1 VKPVFHPQLLN
12 DPFSDPGVYV
22 EFLFGKRAILFD
34 LGDVSRLTPRKI
46 LRISDVFVSH
56 THMDHFVG
64 FDQVLR
70 ICLGRRSRLRL
81 FGPPGF
87 IDRVEHKLAAYT
99 WNLVHNYENDFTLV
113 VTEVDIDGQA
123 HSASFR
129 CRTAFERHDTG
140 TRAIASSGLL
150 EEDAFRIDAVTL
162 DHRIPCLAF
171 ALHEKQHVNVWKNRL
186 TELGLPIGPWLQEL
200 KAAVIGAQPDDTRFR
215 VWWRDAGRLHERYF
229 PLGELK
235 AEIVRI
241 VPGQK
246 IVYVVDAVYHE
257 ENVKRIID
265 FAHEAD
271 ILFIEAAF
279 LHKDAQQAAEKYHLT
294 AYQAGVLAH
303 EAGVKRVVPFHFSP
317 KYSNEPEQLRKEV
330 EQAFGGR
337 AAAQA

>member
-1 VKPVFHPQLLN
+1 MKPTFHPQLLN
-12 DPFSDPGVYV
+12 DPLSDPGVYV
-22 EFLFGKRAILFD
+22 EFLFGRRAILFD
-34 LGDVSRLTPRKI
+34 LGDVGALAARKI
-46 LRISDVFVSH
+46 LRVSDIFVSH

-70 ICLGRRSRLRL
+70 ICLGRRKRLRL

-87 IDRVEHKLAAYT
+87 IDQVEHKLAAYT
-99 WNLVHNYENDFTLV
+99 WNLVHNYENDFTLD
-113 VTEVDIDGQA
+113 VTEVGPDMQA
-123 HSASFR
+123 STASFE
-129 CRTAFERHDTG
+129 CRTAFERRDSG
-140 TRAIASSGLL
+140 TRPIAGNGLL

-186 TELGLPIGPWLQEL
+186 TELGLPTGPWLQGL
-200 KAAVIGAQPDDTRFR
+200 KTAIMSGKPDETRIR
-215 VWWRDAGRLHERYF
+215 VWWRDAGKLHERVF

-246 IVYVVDAVYHE
+246 IVYVVDVIYHE
-257 ENVKRIID
+257 ENARRIVD
-265 FAHEAD
+265 LARDAD
-271 ILFIEAAF
+271 VLFIEATF
-279 LHKDAQQAAEKYHLT
+279 LHKDAKRAAEKYHLT
-294 AYQAGVLAH
+294 AYQAGMLAH

-337 AAAQA
+337 VAAQA